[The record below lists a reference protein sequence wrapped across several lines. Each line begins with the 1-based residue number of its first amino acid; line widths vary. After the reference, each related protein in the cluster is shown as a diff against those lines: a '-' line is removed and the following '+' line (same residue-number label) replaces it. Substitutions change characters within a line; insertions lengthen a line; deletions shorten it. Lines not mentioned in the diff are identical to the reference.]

1 MVLRVENLWIC
12 PRFRKSLRYLLTI
25 WILRKQLFQL
35 LRSRTFGQPNLVVQ
49 DSYGGG
55 FESFLAAASAVF
67 PRIVNDASHGYI
79 CVDA

>member
-1 MVLRVENLWIC
+1 MLKIYGFVPGFGNRCVI
-12 PRFRKSLRYLLTI
+12 F

-35 LRSRTFGQPNLVVQ
+35 LRSRTFGQPKLVVQ